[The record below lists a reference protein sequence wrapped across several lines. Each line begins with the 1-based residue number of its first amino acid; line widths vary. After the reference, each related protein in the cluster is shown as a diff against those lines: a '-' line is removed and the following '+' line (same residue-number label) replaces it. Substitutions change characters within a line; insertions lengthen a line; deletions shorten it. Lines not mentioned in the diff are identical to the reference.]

1 MKKKDV
7 VKTYYFYKLYYFFEI
22 INKITKLIQIEE
34 SRKYNNYLTFIIQ
47 FQRIK

>member
-7 VKTYYFYKLYYFFEI
+7 VKICYFYKLYYFFEI

-34 SRKYNNYLTFIIQ
+34 EVKNNQENII
-47 FQRIK
+47 IT